1 MLGQI
6 WANSWFC
13 NQRHVDFWGSPAL
26 KQALVS
32 EHFPYQA
39 CTFNDGVFTRQQL
52 TLTNIPEGQMDGR
65 LCRHG
70 WNKQRRLPHF
80 WAAWAAVFHP
90 SKACV
95 TDFRLLSYILPSAV
109 DGLRFKSHQTH
120 QRSEGGSL
128 RTSPTIM
135 GTSASSLSAQL
146 LCAPIKARWTSN
158 YHLRPHH
165 LSSGLWRCSI
175 ALFVS
180 PYSGFMAERLGA
192 GLHQF
197 LAQSKHVFLW
207 CSGLHALQKRTI

>member
-70 WNKQRRLPHF
+70 WNKAFATFLSSLGCCIPSFQSMCHWLPAAKLHF
-80 WAAWAAVFHP
+80 AVC
-90 SKACV
+90 S
-95 TDFRLLSYILPSAV
+95 
-109 DGLRFKSHQTH
+109 G
-120 QRSEGGSL
+120 RSEVQVSSDTSKIGGWISADISDHHGHISILTVRSAAL
-128 RTSPTIM
+128 RSHESSMNVKLSGQTSSFVIRAVEMFYRALCFPLFWFYGRAFGSRPASVPGTI
-135 GTSASSLSAQL
+135 
-146 LCAPIKARWTSN
+146 
-158 YHLRPHH
+158 
-165 LSSGLWRCSI
+165 
-175 ALFVS
+175 
-180 PYSGFMAERLGA
+180 
-192 GLHQF
+192 
-197 LAQSKHVFLW
+197 
-207 CSGLHALQKRTI
+207 